1 MTEEDSHGVDASE
14 WTPPA
19 DADDE
24 WVEFAGEATEST
36 DDDGTESG
44 SGGDSNEEAS
54 SSSGE
59 LERPPDQWRGDGDPT
74 GSRGWVWLTR
84 ATLFSGLVLAFWT
97 VPVAVSDVADHSSL
111 QFLGD
116 GSTVV
121 LAGLIL
127 LAVLVRLVVL
137 PVLLFRDSGKL
148 RDAEEVDWRPNR
160 AFYMVTGAVFA
171 TLVCGYYLFKR
182 QRHVGNPTLLNND
195 EFVYFEGRTVRSNW
209 FRLLVLTPALTA
221 TSWIG
226 SLLEVVEG
234 IHPNLSTAVMGP
246 VVLLLV
252 LTILLRFVLLP
263 VAFYRDA
270 AAVTRAGA
278 QWEPNGTLYAVIG
291 YVFAIPT
298 VLVYLYRRHR
308 HTEGLF

>member
-1 MTEEDSHGVDASE
+1 MTEDDPHGVDASE
-14 WTPPA
+14 RTTPA

-24 WVEFAGEATEST
+24 WVEFAGEATEAT
-36 DDDGTESG
+36 DGDGSEFRSG
-44 SGGDSNEEAS
+44 DSSNEEPSAS
-54 SSSGE
+54 TGE
-59 LERPPDQWRGDGDPT
+59 LERPPDRWRGDGDPT
-74 GSRGWVWLTR
+74 GSREWVWLTR

-97 VPVAVSDVADHSSL
+97 VPVAVYDVADRSSL

-116 GSTVV
+116 GSAVV
-121 LAGLIL
+121 VAGLIL
-127 LAVLVRLVVL
+127 LAVLVRLAVL

-148 RDAEEVDWRPNR
+148 RGAEEVDWRPNR

-209 FRLLVLTPALTA
+209 FQLLVLTPALTA
-221 TSWIG
+221 IGGTG
-226 SLLEVVEG
+226 SLLEAVEG
-234 IHPNLSTAVMGP
+234 IHPDLSVALLGP
-246 VVLLLV
+246 VILLFVLAVLLRL
-252 LTILLRFVLLP
+252 VLLP

-291 YVFAIPT
+291 YVLAIPT